1 MLLNWIDGS
10 CSWRCKS
17 GSWGGTAR
25 QSGPCQPIKQAFPTS
40 SLSRGEHDVS
50 RLPLLPFCPPIPRFT
65 CLRTAAG
72 VSTGLACPRGKPTA
86 PPDHSCWSQE
96 WAIETTEAHR
106 ICKPLS
112 DSQRINSPAIGPPFL
127 ARTCSLQPA
136 ACRAQ
141 PAQCASARRPEAVD
155 TRTNAQRQQRDGR
168 SLQKVIRK
176 VWLFGSRRFSYTP
189 FGFSS
194 GLWATPQSSTSRP
207 GVCLWMYN
215 FVQTVQTRSLAVE
228 AINP

>member
-1 MLLNWIDGS
+1 VGQL
-10 CSWRCKS
+10 
-17 GSWGGTAR
+17 AR
-25 QSGPCQPIKQAFPTS
+25 AAPASQS
-40 SLSRGEHDVS
+40 SRRFGRPASAGVSTNVS

-112 DSQRINSPAIGPPFL
+112 DSQRIKSPAIGPPFL
-127 ARTCSLQPA
+127 VRTCSLQPA

-141 PAQCASARRPEAVD
+141 PAQSASARRPEAVD

-176 VWLFGSRRFSYTP
+176 VWLFGRRRFSYTP
-189 FGFSS
+189 FWF
-194 GLWATPQSSTSRP
+194 L
-207 GVCLWMYN
+207 
-215 FVQTVQTRSLAVE
+215 FRSLGNSAVIHE
-228 AINP
+228 SSRGLSLDVQLCSNSSNTILGC